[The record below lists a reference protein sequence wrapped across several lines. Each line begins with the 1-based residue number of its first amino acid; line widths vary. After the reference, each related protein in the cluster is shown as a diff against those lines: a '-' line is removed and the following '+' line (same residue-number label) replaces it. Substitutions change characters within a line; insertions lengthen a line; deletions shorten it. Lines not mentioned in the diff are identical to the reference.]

1 MTEQELKD
9 QNPAQVL
16 AYMKMYPRA
25 GCNREGAALIE
36 DLQRQ
41 VAELTN
47 QLQQCKD
54 QQ

>member
-1 MTEQELKD
+1 MTEQELND
-9 QNPAQVL
+9 QNPSQVL
-16 AYMKMYPRA
+16 AYMKLYPRA

-36 DLQRQ
+36 DLQKQ

-47 QLQQCKD
+47 QLQQCRG